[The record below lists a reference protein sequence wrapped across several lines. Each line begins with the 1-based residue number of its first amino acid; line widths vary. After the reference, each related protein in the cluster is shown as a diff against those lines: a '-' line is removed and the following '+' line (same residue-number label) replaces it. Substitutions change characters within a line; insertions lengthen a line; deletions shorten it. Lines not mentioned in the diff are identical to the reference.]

1 MRLFTLTWFG
11 CFLFGATWAQASDSL
26 ANPETSRT
34 LTPGERS
41 RFGKASASLRYD
53 PRMIRAAE
61 MAARR
66 AHPKMTWHCW
76 KYVKDALLAAQL
88 ISERPSSV
96 WAKQAGEELVGKFG
110 FERLAISDP
119 LKAPVGAVI
128 VYGGRDAGHVELR
141 TATGFVSDFASDTP
155 YPRPLI
161 GVFVKRS

>member
-1 MRLFTLTWFG
+1 MRSPHPIWIG
-11 CFLFGATWAQASDSL
+11 CLLLSAAWARASESL
-26 ANPETSRT
+26 ANAEDARRLSLR
-34 LTPGERS
+34 ERA
-41 RFGKASASLRYD
+41 RFGQASGSFRYD

-61 MAARR
+61 IAARR

>member
-1 MRLFTLTWFG
+1 MRSPNPIWIG
-11 CFLFGATWAQASDSL
+11 CLLLSAAWTQASESL
-26 ANPETSRT
+26 AKTEAARALSLR
-34 LTPGERS
+34 ERA
-41 RFGKASASLRYD
+41 RFGRASGSFRYD

-61 MAARR
+61 IAARR
-66 AHPKMTWHCW
+66 AHPEMTWHCW

-110 FERLAISDP
+110 FERLSISDP
-119 LKAPVGAVI
+119 LRAPVGAVI
-128 VYGGRDAGHVELR
+128 VYGGLDAGHVELR